1 MFQMRTLQALLWC
14 ADDGTGLWVLLL
26 GFLIWLRNGL
36 EKVPL
41 TSHGQRVGKLSQAPR
56 NRLRCCS
63 NPFCHSKPTQGAAR
77 NSSCSQEMW
86 CLLDMQSR
94 TNCATRGELK
104 RASAFQILSP
114 RRLQMSPWSAHI
126 LKSTFPILLKWQIK
140 SCVWLSLIF
149 LSCDS
154 RQVTCLPALWQVLA
168 IQSKNAVCALLRKM
182 REWNPGKTKGRAA
195 LNWMP
200 SKPTRL

>member
-1 MFQMRTLQALLWC
+1 MFRMGTLWALLWC
-14 ADDGTGLWVLLL
+14 ADDGTGPWVLLL
-26 GFLIWLRNGL
+26 GFLTWLRNGL

-41 TSHGQRVGKLSQAPR
+41 ASHRQRVGKFSQAPW

-63 NPFCHSKPTQGAAR
+63 NPFCHFKPPQGAAR

-94 TNCATRGELK
+94 TNCATRGKLK
-104 RASAFQILSP
+104 RAIAFQILSP
-114 RRLQMSPWSAHI
+114 RRLQMSCRSVHI
-126 LKSTFPILLKWQIK
+126 LKSTFSILLKWQIK

-154 RQVTCLPALWQVLA
+154 RQVTSLPALWQVLA

-182 REWNPGKTKGRAA
+182 REWHPGKTKGRAA
-195 LNWMP
+195 LN
-200 SKPTRL
+200 